1 MPLVPMSVN
10 NVPTKVDEDYLTKMS
25 QDGCWGDG
33 IVLAAACRLYHR
45 EIRVLMVN
53 GNTVTFADGQPQT
66 AVPLLMGFVKSVGS
80 STEDHYVYLQ
90 KKVSQQAEL
99 PRQDGM

>member
-1 MPLVPMSVN
+1 MSVSN
-10 NVPTKVDEDYLTKMS
+10 DPTKVDEDYLTKMS

-53 GNTVTFADGQPQT
+53 GYTVTFADGQPQT
-66 AVPLLMGFVKSVGS
+66 AVPLLMGFVKCVGS
-80 STEDHYVYLQ
+80 STENHYVYLQ
-90 KKVSQQAEL
+90 KKASQQAEL
-99 PRQDGM
+99 PRQDGV